1 MDMENQQDQQ
11 LIQSRRSQ
19 MITAAEKEKSVL
31 AAFFLSLLL
40 GPLGLFYATIKGGII
55 MTFIAVVFCLFA
67 VLTHSPMLLT
77 IVIAGVWIGALIW
90 AYNAAKR
97 TISNMET
104 RIKYRNNESVFFK
117 SLILFF
123 AFVIT
128 IPLIIVLLYIIK
140 QGVTQVNWNFLTN
153 VPAPVGE
160 PGGGIANALVGSIV
174 IILMSSIVA
183 IPLGIMAGIYLSENP
198 GTKLAYYSGLCVDI
212 LQGVPSIVVGIVV
225 YFWIVK
231 PLGTFSAM
239 SGSVAL
245 AIMMLPIVIRST
257 EQTLRLLP
265 PSLKEAA
272 LSLGVPYHRV
282 ILKVIVPC
290 GFAGILSGIMLS
302 VARIIGETAPLLFT
316 AFGNPYLTIHLSK
329 PKESFFALAKP
340 MESLP
345 HLIYTYATSPYD
357 DWHNL
362 AWGASFI
369 LLMFVLFLN
378 IFTKLLTRKWNI
390 QL

>member
-1 MDMENQQDQQ
+1 MDARLGIRNV
-11 LIQSRRSQ
+11 
-19 MITAAEKEKSVL
+19 KSSIFKGVIV
-31 AAFFLSLLL
+31 FL
-40 GPLGLFYATIKGGII
+40 
-55 MTFIAVVFCLFA
+55 
-67 VLTHSPMLLT
+67 
-77 IVIAGVWIGALIW
+77 
-90 AYNAAKR
+90 
-97 TISNMET
+97 
-104 RIKYRNNESVFFK
+104 
-117 SLILFF
+117 

-128 IPLIIVLLYIIK
+128 VPLIIVLLYIIK
-140 QGVTQVNWNFLTN
+140 QGVTQVNWHFLVN

-160 PGGGIANALVGSIV
+160 AGGGISNALVGSI
-174 IILMSSIVA
+174 IIIAMASIVA
-183 IPLGIMAGIYLSENP
+183 IPVGILSGIYLSENP

-225 YFWIVK
+225 YFWVVK
-231 PLGTFSAM
+231 PLGTFSAI
-239 SGSVAL
+239 SGSIAL

-316 AFGNPYLTIHLSK
+316 AFGNPYLSTAINK
-329 PKESFFALAKP
+329 PI
-340 MESLP
+340 ESLP
-345 HLIYTYATSPYD
+345 HLIFTYATSPYD

-369 LLMFVLFLN
+369 LLMFVLILN
-378 IFTKLLTRKWNI
+378 IFTKLITRKWNI

>member
-1 MDMENQQDQQ
+1 MEAKIGLRNV
-11 LIQSRRSQ
+11 
-19 MITAAEKEKSVL
+19 KSGI
-31 AAFFLSLLL
+31 F
-40 GPLGLFYATIKGGII
+40 KGII
-55 MTFIAVVFCLFA
+55 V
-67 VLTHSPMLLT
+67 
-77 IVIAGVWIGALIW
+77 
-90 AYNAAKR
+90 
-97 TISNMET
+97 
-104 RIKYRNNESVFFK
+104 
-117 SLILFF
+117 FF
-123 AFVIT
+123 AFLIT
-128 IPLIIVLLYIIK
+128 LPLIIILIYIIK
-140 QGVTQVNWNFLTN
+140 QGITQVNWHFLTA

-160 PGGGIANALVGSIV
+160 PGGGIANALVGSF
-174 IILMSSIVA
+174 LMVLMAAIVA
-183 IPLGIMAGIYLSENP
+183 IPVGMAAGIYLSENP
-198 GTKLAYYSGLCVDI
+198 KTKLAYYSGLCVDI

-231 PLGTFSAM
+231 PLGTFSAL
-239 SGSVAL
+239 SGSAAL

-302 VARIIGETAPLLFT
+302 IARIIGETAPLLFT
-316 AFGNPYLTIHLSK
+316 AFGNPYLSTAIT
-329 PKESFFALAKP
+329 KP

-345 HLIYTYATSPYD
+345 HLIFTYATSPYD

-369 LLMFVLFLN
+369 LLMFVLILN
-378 IFTKLLTRKWNI
+378 IVTKVITRKWKV